1 MSALARWCHRH
12 RLAVLLGWVVLLIA
26 LAGALG
32 TAGTNFGDSQ
42 MSQNTESATAST
54 LLRHAS
60 ASSSGDSG
68 YAVFQA
74 PHGKVTDAPVQSE
87 MSGLLDKI
95 AHEPGVASVTSPYTS
110 TGAAQI
116 SSDKTIA
123 YANVQF
129 DRDATKAQQ
138 SEVSSLAL
146 ADDGST
152 VHVTLGGQAFGAQVA
167 AGGPSDAIGIVL
179 VFVILLLVFRAV
191 WVAVLPI
198 ITAVAGVGTGALTVM
213 LLSHLITIPS
223 TALTLGA
230 LIGLGVG
237 IDYALFI
244 VNRHRGNL
252 MAGMSTGQ
260 SVAASLNTSGRAVV
274 FAGLTVVAALLGMTT
289 LNLGEVTGMAEGAA
303 VTVVLTVLA
312 AVTLLP
318 ALLGFIGPKVLSRAQ
333 RRRLADPADPADPAD
348 RADPAD
354 PADPADRAGH
364 AAPERTGVWPRWAAQ
379 VQARPKAMAAAGLVV
394 LVALAFPA
402 LSLRLGSA
410 DDGNLPASS
419 TNRQAYDLLSE
430 GFGPGFNGPL
440 QIAVQVHGDG
450 DQAAQTKL
458 VTALEHTPGIV
469 SVSER
474 PVNAAQGVSEI
485 IAMPSTSPEAAATS
499 TLISHLRSDVIP
511 QAEQGSTMKAYVGG
525 TTAGNDDFASTVTGK
540 LPLFIAVITV
550 LGLLLLIVAFRSLLI
565 PLLGAVLNVLS
576 IGVAFGAT
584 VLVFQDGFGV
594 SLLGAGSGGP
604 VEAFVPP
611 MIIGVV
617 FGLSMDYLVFLV
629 SRMREEWVH
638 TGDNQRAVRVGHGE
652 TGRVIAVA
660 AAIMFFVFGSF
671 VFGGARVIA
680 EFGVALSVG
689 IVLDALLIR
698 MVVVPALMHLFGR
711 ANWWLPRWLDRA
723 LPTISV
729 EGESH
734 SPAPAVVLPRSD
746 RGAAEPVSDG
756 RR

>member
-12 RLAVLLGWVVLLIA
+12 RLAVLLSWVVLLIA
-26 LAGALG
+26 LVGALG
-32 TAGTNFGDSQ
+32 AVGTKFSTSQ
-42 MSQNTESATAST
+42 TSQNTESATASA
-54 LLRHAS
+54 LLQRAS
-60 ASSSGDSG
+60 AAGSGNSG
-68 YAVFQA
+68 YVVWQT
-74 PHGKVTDAPVQSE
+74 PDGTVTASSAKTD

-95 AHEPGVASVTSPYTS
+95 AHEPGVTSVTSPYT
-110 TGAAQI
+110 GAGAKQI
-116 SSDKTIA
+116 SSDRTIA

-129 DRDATKAQQ
+129 DHGASKSQQ
-138 SEVSSLAL
+138 EDVKSLAL
-146 ADDGST
+146 ADDSKA
-152 VHVTLGGQAFGAQVA
+152 VHVTVGGQAFSTQPA

-179 VFVILLLVFRAV
+179 AFVILLLVFRAV

-198 ITAVAGVGTGALTVM
+198 ITAVAGVGTAALTVM
-213 LLSHLITIPS
+213 LLSHAVAIPS

-252 MAGMSTGQ
+252 TSGMSVGD
-260 SVAASLNTSGRAVV
+260 SIAKSLNTSGRAVV

-289 LNLGEVTGMAEGAA
+289 LDLGVVTGMAEGAA
-303 VTVVLTVLA
+303 VTVVITVLA

-333 RRRLADPADPADPAD
+333 RRRLADPSSE
-348 RADPAD
+348 RA
-354 PADPADRAGH
+354 
-364 AAPERTGVWPRWAAQ
+364 EKTGFWPRWAAR
-379 VQARPKAMAAAGLVV
+379 VQARPRILAVAGLAV
-394 LVALAFPA
+394 LIALAAPA
-402 LSLRLGSA
+402 LSLRLGAA
-410 DDGNLPASS
+410 DDGNLPTSS
-419 TNRQAYDLLSE
+419 TNRQAYDLLSD

-440 QIAVQVHGDG
+440 LIAVQTHGDG
-450 DQAAQTKL
+450 DQAAQTRL
-458 VTALEHTPGIV
+458 VTALEKTSGVV
-469 SVSER
+469 SVTER
-474 PVNAAQGVSEI
+474 PVNAEQGVSEI
-485 IAMPSTSPEAAATS
+485 VAVPSTSPEAEATS
-499 TLISHLRSDVIP
+499 NLIDHLRSDVIP

-525 TTAGNDDFASTVTGK
+525 TTANNDDFASSVTGK
-540 LPLFIAVITV
+540 LPMFIAVITV

-565 PLLGAVLNVLS
+565 PLVGAVLNVLS

-604 VEAFVPP
+604 IESFVPP

-638 TGDNQRAVRVGHGE
+638 TGDNHRAVRVGHGE

-680 EFGVALSVG
+680 EFGIALSVG

-711 ANWWLPRWLDRA
+711 ANWWMPRWLDRL
-723 LPTISV
+723 LPSISV
-729 EGESH
+729 EG
-734 SPAPAVVLPRSD
+734 PAEAPPAAVEDVPPAFEP
-746 RGAAEPVSDG
+746 AAHH
-756 RR
+756 RRP

>member
-1 MSALARWCHRH
+1 M
-12 RLAVLLGWVVLLIA
+12 VLLIA

-32 TAGTNFGDSQ
+32 AVGTGFSSSQ
-42 MSQNTESATAST
+42 TSQNTESATASA
-54 LLRHAS
+54 LLQHAS
-60 ASSSGDSG
+60 AGRSGDSG
-68 YAVFQA
+68 YVVWQT
-74 PHGKVTDAPVQSE
+74 PHATVTTASVKAE
-87 MSGLLDKI
+87 MSGLLGRI
-95 AHEPGVASVTSPYTS
+95 AQEPTVASVTSPYDAA
-110 TGAAQI
+110 GAAQV
-116 SSDKTIA
+116 SSDHTVA
-123 YANVQF
+123 YASVQF
-129 DRDATKAQQ
+129 DHAATKEQQ
-138 SEVSSLAL
+138 KSVKSLVL
-146 ADDGST
+146 ADDSAG
-152 VHVTLGGQAFGAQVA
+152 VHVAVGGQAFGSEPA
-167 AGGPSDAIGIVL
+167 AGGPADAIGIVL
-179 VFVILLLVFRAV
+179 AFVILVLVFRAV

-198 ITAVAGVGTGALTVM
+198 ITAIAGVGTAALTVM
-213 LLSHLITIPS
+213 LLSHVVTIPS

-252 MAGMSTGQ
+252 TAGMSVGD
-260 SVAASLNTSGRAVV
+260 SIGASLNTSGRAVV

-289 LNLGEVTGMAEGAA
+289 LRLGVVTGMAEGAA

-333 RRRLADPADPADPAD
+333 RRRLADPSSGGTE
-348 RADPAD
+348 
-354 PADPADRAGH
+354 RAGF
-364 AAPERTGVWPRWAAQ
+364 WPRWATR
-379 VQARPKAMAAAGLVV
+379 VQARPRILAVAGLAV
-394 LVALAFPA
+394 LIALAVPA
-402 LSLRLGSA
+402 LSLRLGAA
-410 DDGNLPASS
+410 DDGNLPTSS
-419 TNRQAYDLLSE
+419 TNRQAYDLLSD

-440 QIAVQVHGDG
+440 QIAVQSHGKA
-450 DQAAQTKL
+450 DQAAETRL
-458 VTALEHTPGIV
+458 VSALEHTSGIV
-469 SVSER
+469 SVTQR

-485 IAMPSTSPEAAATS
+485 VAVPSTSPEAAATS
-499 TLISHLRSDVIP
+499 DLIDHLRADVIP

-525 TTAGNDDFASTVTGK
+525 TTANNDDFASTVTGK

-550 LGLLLLIVAFRSLLI
+550 LGLLLLVIAFRSLLI
-565 PLLGAVLNVLS
+565 PLVGAVLNVLS

-584 VLVFQDGFGV
+584 VLVFQNGFGV

-604 VEAFVPP
+604 IESFVPP

-629 SRMREEWVH
+629 SRMREEWVR
-638 TGDNQRAVRVGHGE
+638 TGDNNRAVRVGHGE

-698 MVVVPALMHLFGR
+698 LVVVPALMHLFGR
-711 ANWWLPRWLDRA
+711 ANWWMPRWLDRL
-723 LPTISV
+723 LPSISV
-729 EGESH
+729 EGEIDS
-734 SPAPAVVLPRSD
+734 APAD
-746 RGAAEPVSDG
+746 AEVPPPAYAPVHG
-756 RR
+756 RP